1 MKFENTQVFNVEGAL
16 RAMRMPMMSHNKSDS
31 FYGCD
36 SVFGDNR
43 MVKCKDCILDPDCQN
58 PPFHIGKN
66 DLRLARNLIKSGSE
80 HRKFLRSIFVSTEVK
95 MPMYVAAEFDTYKLG
110 TTRNSSS
117 FQHKG
122 TSKPFERSDFEDMNN
137 LIIDEVINELN
148 RLRGLYLATKD
159 YKYFVEIRKLLPA
172 SYIYA
177 FAWSANYEVVWNMY
191 NQRCVHPHR
200 LKDWNTDFK
209 NWAEGLPYFRQL
221 FLEEYDMRGN

>member
-1 MKFENTQVFNVEGAL
+1 
-16 RAMRMPMMSHNKSDS
+16 
-31 FYGCD
+31 
-36 SVFGDNR
+36 
-43 MVKCKDCILDPDCQN
+43 
-58 PPFHIGKN
+58 
-66 DLRLARNLIKSGSE
+66 
-80 HRKFLRSIFVSTEVK
+80 

-122 TSKPFERSDFEDMNN
+122 VSKPFERNDFEDMNN
-137 LIIDEVINELN
+137 LIVDEVINELN

-172 SYIYA
+172 SYIYT
-177 FAWSANYEVVWNMY
+177 FAWSANYEVIWNMY

-221 FLEEYDMRGN
+221 FLDEFDMRGN